1 MLVELL
7 NSRNGAGR
15 PKTTGNRDFPIVGHA
30 LAVIL
35 PDMTRT
41 IYAPLLAGAIALF
54 AVGCTEIRTQEPFGE
69 RNALGEN
76 DAKNLNGVWYSPA
89 TKREKRNKFT
99 ITLGADRKSGML
111 TTENAEGQTRRYT
124 LEFREVGTGIK
135 GSPESLVFY
144 RPEDAPKSGWS
155 FGWIG
160 KVMNA
165 DEHDGVVLMIPDE
178 RAFRALGLP
187 TAKFED
193 PGPPLGIPE
202 KKDYYKSTGSL
213 LTASPDEIEAKLRG
227 KDLRT
232 FMWAT
237 FPFVLLRTE
246 PPMPPEPQA
255 KPAEKASAK
264 N

>member
-1 MLVELL
+1 M
-7 NSRNGAGR
+7 S
-15 PKTTGNRDFPIVGHA
+15 
-30 LAVIL
+30 
-35 PDMTRT
+35 RT
-41 IYAPLLAGAIALF
+41 IYAPLLAGALALF
-54 AVGCTEIRTQEPFGE
+54 AAGCTEIRTQEPFGE

-76 DAKNLNGVWYSPA
+76 DAKDLSGVWYSPA
-89 TKREKRNKFT
+89 TNREKRNKFT
-99 ITLGADRKSGML
+99 VAFSADRKTCTL
-111 TTENAEGQTRRYT
+111 TTENAAGQTRRYAV
-124 LEFREVGTGIK
+124 EFRKVDTGVK
-135 GSPESLVFY
+135 DSPDKLVFY
-144 RPEDAPKSGWS
+144 RPEDAPKSGWG

-178 RAFRALGLP
+178 EAFKGLGLP

-193 PGPPLGIPE
+193 PGLALGTPG
-202 KKDYYKSTGSL
+202 KKDDMRVGIL
-213 LTASPDEIEAKLRG
+213 LTATPDEIVAKLKG

-246 PPMPPEPQA
+246 PPMPPEPQS
-255 KPAEKASAK
+255 KPAEKAPAK